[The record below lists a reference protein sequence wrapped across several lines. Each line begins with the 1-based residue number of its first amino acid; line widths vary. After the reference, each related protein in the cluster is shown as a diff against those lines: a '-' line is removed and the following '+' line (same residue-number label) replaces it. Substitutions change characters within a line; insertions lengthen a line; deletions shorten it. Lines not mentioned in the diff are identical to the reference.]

1 MKHLHLSKILG
12 GKLTSHF
19 KLRALQHLARAG
31 GSLVTPFGGSL
42 VHPHGLQH
50 LRISDEGGHQ
60 KKRVSKPLKFRL

>member
-1 MKHLHLSKILG
+1 MKHLLLSKLMG

-19 KLRALQHLARAG
+19 KLRGLQHLARG
-31 GSLVTPFGGSL
+31 VGGSL

-50 LRISDEGGHQ
+50 LRISEHGDEHHQ